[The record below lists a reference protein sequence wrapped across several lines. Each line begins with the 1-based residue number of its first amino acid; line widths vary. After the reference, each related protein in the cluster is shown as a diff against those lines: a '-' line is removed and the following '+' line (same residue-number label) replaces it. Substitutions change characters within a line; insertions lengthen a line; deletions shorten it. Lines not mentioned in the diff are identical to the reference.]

1 MNITSKLDRE
11 SVLHSKVNKVN
22 MMVSL
27 KAPEVDPNKKRN
39 PLSICAVLDRSGSM
53 AGPKLEH
60 VKKSMYKLIDHLTE
74 DDGLA
79 VVFFDDRVS
88 HIEFKKMNSAA
99 KESVKKQIARVEPG
113 NSTDI
118 GSALLKAIEL
128 FKSYEGAV
136 NSVERIM
143 LLTDGQ
149 ANIGAQHYEQFVP
162 ILQKRRAGVSVSC
175 FGYGA
180 QFNEE
185 LLKELAKEGKGSN
198 YFIES
203 PDSVAKVFAVELGG
217 LLTCYAQTISIEIN
231 PHKGAKVADVL
242 NDFDVTTKQNDD
254 GDPITV
260 IDIDDIYCGENRKI
274 LIRLECEKRPQ
285 ALPRSTTVADLKV
298 SYRTVEDSKDQTGEI
313 KAKISFVK
321 TEDEVTKEPDKEVAE
336 QVAILEAANIQIEAK
351 KLADAGDWNGARDL
365 YSVGISNLRSVGTD
379 AAVCY
384 ASTMDNLQKDF
395 NESYVAG
402 GLKAKSAYSVS
413 TSALSGRL
421 CRSVGNSA
429 DMSAGT
435 MNFVT
440 AGLVKSFEDDSSP
453 DILSALSPDPTGAN
467 AVPQDSAKPKYYGK
481 TKQAK

>member
-1 MNITSKLDRE
+1 MNITSKLDRD
-11 SVLHSKVNKVN
+11 SVLHSKNNTVNL
-22 MMVSL
+22 MVSL
-27 KAPEVDPNKKRN
+27 KAPEVDPSKKRN

-53 AGPKLEH
+53 NGAKLEH

-79 VVFFDDRVS
+79 VVFFDDRITSVG
-88 HIEFKKMNSAA
+88 FKKMGSSA
-99 KESVKKQIARVEPG
+99 KEALKMKIEEIQPRG
-113 NSTDI
+113 STDI

-128 FKSYEGAV
+128 FQSYEGAA

-149 ANIGAQHYEQFVP
+149 ANVGCTHYEQFVP
-162 ILQKRRAGVSVSC
+162 VLQKRREGIGVSC
-175 FGYGA
+175 FGYGD

-185 LLKELAKEGKGSN
+185 LLRELSKTGKGSN

-217 LLTCYAQTISIEIN
+217 LLTCYAQNISIEIN
-231 PHKGAKVADVL
+231 PHKGAKVVNVL
-242 NDFDVTTKQNDD
+242 NDLDVSTKQNDD

-260 IDIDDIYCGENRKI
+260 IGIDDVFCGEDRKV

-298 SYRTVEDSKDQTGEI
+298 SYRTVEDSKEQSGES

-321 TEDEVTKEPDKEVAE
+321 TEDEVTKEADKEVAE
-336 QVAILEAANIQIEAK
+336 QVAILEAASIQVEAK
-351 KLADAGDWNGARDL
+351 KLADAGDWSGARSL
-365 YSVGISNLRSVGTD
+365 YDVGISNLRSIGTD
-379 AAVCY
+379 MAVSY
-384 ASTMDNLQKDF
+384 ASNMDSLKENYTADYQ
-395 NESYVAG
+395 VG
-402 GLKAKSAYSVS
+402 GVFSKSAYSVS

-421 CRSVGNSA
+421 CSSIGNSA

-435 MNFVT
+435 MNSVT
-440 AGLVKSFEDDSSP
+440 AGLVASFGEDGIQKDQQG
-453 DILSALSPDPTGAN
+453 LAQGKKNPTKPEYFGK
-467 AVPQDSAKPKYYGK
+467 AK
-481 TKQAK
+481 TAK